1 MILEDITEAI
11 GHTPLLRINP
21 EVTGLRNIDLYAKLE
36 FLNPFGSVKDRIAW
50 GMLKDALPDIR
61 AQGQGLIENSSGNTA
76 KALAVLALR
85 AGVPFRLVSAMVK
98 VRETK
103 DILKLLGVDL
113 EEVTGSLN
121 CYDPSDPNDPQY
133 MIERE
138 VAHSQGRLFFPSQFT
153 NPLNPATHRATTAE
167 EILADLGK
175 VDFFCSGLGTAGST
189 IGIAERLREA
199 NRAIRLIGITA
210 GKNDFIPG
218 IRTEDQLLGAGIF
231 DPKLYDEI
239 IPVES
244 SSAIDGVL
252 LLIRRCGVLGGP
264 SSGAHM
270 AGSLAYLRKV
280 DGTLTSRATAVTI
293 ICDRVEWYL
302 SYLRERRPELF
313 KEKPKASSIFALSP
327 ADVANAPQVPIRE
340 AERWVSDTGALVID
354 SRAPVAFA
362 IGSFPGAVNIPGET
376 LERLLDQRHAFVGQD
391 RAVLFVCP
399 VGDQSRR
406 FAAQL
411 VRLGGRGFSL
421 TGGLVAWRG
430 GDCSIESR
438 AQAGREMGIW

>member
-1 MILEDITEAI
+1 M
-11 GHTPLLRINP
+11 
-21 EVTGLRNIDLYAKLE
+21 
-36 FLNPFGSVKDRIAW
+36 
-50 GMLKDALPDIR
+50 
-61 AQGQGLIENSSGNTA
+61 
-76 KALAVLALR
+76 
-85 AGVPFRLVSAMVK
+85 
-98 VRETK
+98 
-103 DILKLLGVDL
+103 
-113 EEVTGSLN
+113 
-121 CYDPSDPNDPQY
+121 
-133 MIERE
+133 
-138 VAHSQGRLFFPSQFT
+138 
-153 NPLNPATHRATTAE
+153 
-167 EILADLGK
+167 
-175 VDFFCSGLGTAGST
+175 
-189 IGIAERLREA
+189 REA
-199 NRAIRLIGITA
+199 NRAVRLVGITA

-231 DPKLYDEI
+231 DPKLYDEL

-244 SSAIDGVL
+244 SSAIDGML

-313 KEKPKASSIFALSP
+313 KEKPKASSIFVLSS
-327 ADVANAPQVPIRE
+327 AEVANAPQVPFRE

-354 SRAPVAFA
+354 SRAPAAFA
-362 IGSFPGAVNIPGET
+362 IGSFPGAVNIPGAT
-376 LERLLDQRHAFVGQD
+376 LERLLDQRQSFVGQG

-421 TGGLVAWRG
+421 TGGLMAWRG
-430 GDCSIESR
+430 GDCSIESHAR
-438 AQAGREMGIW
+438 KGREMGIW